1 MAEHARLGLRANSS
15 PPSASS
21 ITSHLRLQGTKFRDK
36 CGASPVL
43 TLFHLQLDSRI
54 LANVLTLFL
63 KSLLQIGKKIRPHG
77 FGGEGVLIG
86 VQTATQNAQSH
97 LLIQQSQDQL

>member
-1 MAEHARLGLRANSS
+1 MAEHGRLGLLANSS

-21 ITSHLRLQGTKFRDK
+21 ITSHLRFLHGQKFRDK

-54 LANVLTLFL
+54 LMNVLTLFL
-63 KSLLQIGKKIRPHG
+63 KSLLQIGKKNTSSAPSSG
-77 FGGEGVLIG
+77 FP
-86 VQTATQNAQSH
+86 QTC
-97 LLIQQSQDQL
+97 